1 MSLVRRVPMTE
12 FDAIERRMRRLFD
25 EVGFAQ
31 APLPAADVY
40 ETDEEYVVELEVP
53 GYAEKELTVE
63 VFDHV
68 LAVKGE
74 QETTTHEK
82 TKQFRLQE
90 RLERTFE
97 RRFTLPGEVDT
108 GHLKASYT
116 EGVLEVHA
124 PKAPTAKPTKV
135 AITKE

>member
-25 EVGFAQ
+25 EVGFAP

-53 GYAEKELTVE
+53 GYAEKELSIE

-68 LAVKGE
+68 LAIKGE
-74 QETTTHEK
+74 HETTAKET
-82 TKQFRLQE
+82 TKRFRLQE

-97 RRFTLPGEVDT
+97 RRFALPGEVDT
-108 GHLKASYT
+108 GNLKASYA

-135 AITKE
+135 AITA